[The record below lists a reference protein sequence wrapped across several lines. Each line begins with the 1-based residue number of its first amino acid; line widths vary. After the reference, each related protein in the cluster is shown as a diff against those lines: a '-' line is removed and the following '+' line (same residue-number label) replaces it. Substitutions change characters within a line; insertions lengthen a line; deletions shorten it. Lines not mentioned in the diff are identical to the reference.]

1 MFKKLI
7 VKQANPYCGWIKFGV
22 LLLFPSFIYSHEIW
36 AVAVFL
42 LIQIIVSFSFPKP
55 KESQKIDF
63 MYHMVRG
70 VYLEFV
76 GEAIHYSVFW
86 QRMLGKKSYKI
97 MTLSLYVMYFVFSSF
112 LLWHDYLQLGSLFY
126 YAGISLLLSA
136 LTDYADISKNHPM
149 SESWT
154 QALEG

>member
-7 VKQANPYCGWIKFGV
+7 VKQANPMCGWIKFGI

-36 AVAVFL
+36 AVGVFL
-42 LIQIIVSFSFPKP
+42 LIQIIVSFTFPKP

-76 GEAIHYSVFW
+76 GEAKHYSVFW
-86 QRMLGKKSYKI
+86 QRMLGNKI
-97 MTLSLYVMYFVFSSF
+97 HKTITVLLYIIYFVFSSF
-112 LLWHDYLQLGSLFY
+112 LLWHDFLQLGSLFY
-126 YAGISLLLSA
+126 YMGISLLLSA
-136 LTDYADISKNHPM
+136 LTDYADISKNNPI
-149 SESWT
+149 SESWDEE
-154 QALEG
+154 LER